1 MESTPFNS
9 KGFDLVIVLDSGNR
23 LGNDL
28 EYCKVAGCKETKII
42 VRIPQQ
48 ISFFEYHASDA
59 LNPFEVIRQSYAS
72 NILSKIEAGEEGY
85 KAIFIYACPQFINPA
100 VPAYEEALIKGSIC
114 ADDAAYKLQ
123 EQDFQAVLLLYEQKT
138 RQVEYSADG
147 EVRGSITK
155 DGIVHVD
162 EAEKQNRLESLL
174 SVSNFSEL

>member
-28 EYCKVAGCKETKII
+28 EYCKVAGCKERKII

-48 ISFFEYHASDA
+48 ISFFEYHASISA
-59 LNPFEVIRQSYAS
+59 VRFIRQSYAS
-72 NILSKIEAGEEGY
+72 NTLSKIEAGEEGY

-114 ADDAAYKLQ
+114 ADDATYKLQ
-123 EQDFQAVLLLYEQKT
+123 EQDFQAVLLLYKQKT
-138 RQVEYSADG
+138 WQVEYSADG
-147 EVRGSITK
+147 EVRGSIMK

-162 EAEKQNRLESLL
+162 EAEKQNRKDVESI
-174 SVSNFSEL
+174 SIQIK